1 MLVGQTLQNRYHL
14 VKQIGQGAFGQTYQA
29 QDRAYRSTPLCVV
42 KHLKP
47 DDPRPEVLHLAQ
59 NFFQREVCALG
70 KLGKYSDQIPTL
82 IDHFQENNEFYLV
95 EEWIDGKSLAEILPI
110 GKKLTQVET
119 IDLMIKILEPL
130 VFCHQEA
137 VIHRDIKPGNI
148 MTRDRDGKLVLIDF
162 GAVKEITQASS
173 FINPGQQQNSVIGT
187 PGFMPLEQYHGHPL
201 YASDIYAVG
210 MLGIQALTGTAAHLL
225 DYDDQTSEVQW
236 RNLCYVTQAFATILE
251 KMVKPLPMH
260 RYAQAQAALTA
271 LRSLPHKLPKVQSP
285 AVKSPPPVPLLPT
298 PPVPSIVS
306 AQPALQEMSF
316 VSARVE
322 IVEQIKVMVT
332 NDPGFWGDS
341 KQTKERRRVARE
353 AKAIDTPLLNA
364 TYFVESIVAQ
374 ISMVMVKIPAGQF
387 LMGSPNHEEG
397 HGERE
402 SPQHLVSVPEFFIGQ
417 TLVTQ
422 AQWQQVMGNNPAGF
436 KGNLQLPVESVN
448 RLDAELFCDRLSQQ
462 AGRKYRL
469 PSEAEW
475 EYACRAGSTTPF
487 GYGETITTELANFDG
502 KHTYGHGSQG
512 RLRYR
517 TTPVGY
523 FPPNSFGLYDMH
535 GNLWEWC
542 ADHWHSN
549 YLDAP
554 IDGSIWQGTS
564 GSHVL
569 RGGTWNGGPRSCRS
583 ACRVKSD
590 TYARVNYTGFRVV
603 YAPSQ
608 ALP

>member
-1 MLVGQTLQNRYHL
+1 
-14 VKQIGQGAFGQTYQA
+14 
-29 QDRAYRSTPLCVV
+29 
-42 KHLKP
+42 
-47 DDPRPEVLHLAQ
+47 
-59 NFFQREVCALG
+59 
-70 KLGKYSDQIPTL
+70 
-82 IDHFQENNEFYLV
+82 
-95 EEWIDGKSLAEILPI
+95 
-110 GKKLTQVET
+110 
-119 IDLMIKILEPL
+119 
-130 VFCHQEA
+130 
-137 VIHRDIKPGNI
+137 
-148 MTRDRDGKLVLIDF
+148 
-162 GAVKEITQASS
+162 
-173 FINPGQQQNSVIGT
+173 
-187 PGFMPLEQYHGHPL
+187 
-201 YASDIYAVG
+201 
-210 MLGIQALTGTAAHLL
+210 
-225 DYDDQTSEVQW
+225 
-236 RNLCYVTQAFATILE
+236 
-251 KMVKPLPMH
+251 
-260 RYAQAQAALTA
+260 
-271 LRSLPHKLPKVQSP
+271 
-285 AVKSPPPVPLLPT
+285 
-298 PPVPSIVS
+298 
-306 AQPALQEMSF
+306 
-316 VSARVE
+316 
-322 IVEQIKVMVT
+322 
-332 NDPGFWGDS
+332 
-341 KQTKERRRVARE
+341 
-353 AKAIDTPLLNA
+353 
-364 TYFVESIVAQ
+364 
-374 ISMVMVKIPAGQF
+374 
-387 LMGSPNHEEG
+387 
-397 HGERE
+397 
-402 SPQHLVSVPEFFIGQ
+402 
-417 TLVTQ
+417 
-422 AQWQQVMGNNPAGF
+422 MGNNPAGF

-448 RLDAELFCDRLSQQ
+448 RMDAELFCDRLSQQ